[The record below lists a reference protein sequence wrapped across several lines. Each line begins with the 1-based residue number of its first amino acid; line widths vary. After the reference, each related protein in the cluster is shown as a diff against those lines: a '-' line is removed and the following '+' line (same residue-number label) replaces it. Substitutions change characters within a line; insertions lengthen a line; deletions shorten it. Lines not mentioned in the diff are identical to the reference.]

1 LARCRIFVKFI
12 GEKAPSGGPSGS
24 INPLVAP
31 LAAASKFKA
40 RTLEFRPYTEE
51 VCRALQLWNPEYI
64 GMNTPFISF
73 LMIGSAAINL
83 RVAIDLKQCLPAD
96 SDFSGLEV
104 ELILLALRQVARF
117 WKIGSI
123 LLGMP
128 LSIVTWDLVNIDK
141 ISLAN
146 YVTIPTHQ
154 LRILHETWLSTSA
167 GDLHSDGY
175 CTTSLD
181 AIRLPALHVISRES
195 SPFLKL

>member
-1 LARCRIFVKFI
+1 MKFI
-12 GEKAPSGGPSGS
+12 GEKTPSGGPSGS
-24 INPLVAP
+24 INPLLAP

-64 GMNTPFISF
+64 GMNTPFIGF
-73 LMIGSAAINL
+73 LVIGSAAINL

-128 LSIVTWDLVNIDK
+128 LSIIT
-141 ISLAN
+141 
-146 YVTIPTHQ
+146 
-154 LRILHETWLSTSA
+154 
-167 GDLHSDGY
+167 
-175 CTTSLD
+175 
-181 AIRLPALHVISRES
+181 
-195 SPFLKL
+195 